1 VLDQIPATLRRN
13 DPRGQRKDA
22 MTDKPIKQPGPNH
35 PITIEAN
42 PARVVVTV
50 AGQVVASTQRA
61 LTLREA
67 DYPPV
72 QYIPLADV
80 EQSLLAPSD
89 HLSYCPFK
97 GDASYFSVPAGGERS
112 QNAVWAYR
120 DPYPAVA
127 EIKDHVA
134 FYPDR
139 VEAISEQDPATV

>member
-1 VLDQIPATLRRN
+1 MA
-13 DPRGQRKDA
+13 
-22 MTDKPIKQPGPNH
+22 DKPIKQPGPNH
-35 PITIEAN
+35 PITIEHN

-50 AGQVVASTQRA
+50 AGKVAASTQRA

-67 DYPPV
+67 GYAPV
-72 QYIPLADV
+72 QYIPLEDV

-89 HLSYCPFK
+89 HVSYCPFK

-112 QNAVWAYR
+112 QNAVWVYR

-139 VEAISEQDPATV
+139 VDAISEQDPATM